1 MKDMTFDTLFAVF
14 HEMLGP
20 LLWVLIAAAA
30 VTTLVFIVVL
40 LRDRGFVSRRLVWA
54 EVLGAIGGACAV
66 LFMQWVT
73 HSSFAEIGGPVDVML
88 VALIFVM
95 GGIGATMLAY
105 AVLGLFGRRA
115 A

>member
-1 MKDMTFDTLFAVF
+1 MKDMTLDTLFAVF

-20 LLWVLIAAAA
+20 LLWVLIAVAAA
-30 VTTLVFIVVL
+30 TTLVFIVAL
-40 LRDRGFVSRRLVWA
+40 LRDRGFVARRLAWA
-54 EVLGAIGGACAV
+54 ELLGVIGGVCAV

-88 VALIFVM
+88 VALIFVL

-105 AVLGLFGRRA
+105 AVMGLFARRA